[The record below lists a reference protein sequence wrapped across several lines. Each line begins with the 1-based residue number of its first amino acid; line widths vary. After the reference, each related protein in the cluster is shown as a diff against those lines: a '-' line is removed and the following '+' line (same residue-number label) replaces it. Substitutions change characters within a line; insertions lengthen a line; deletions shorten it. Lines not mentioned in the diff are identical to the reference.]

1 ALTIHIGTAPAEV
14 TGHPGSRTTSYLQPG
29 RWVTTAE
36 LPDAVMTDHWYV
48 IAGLEVVADGAAVV
62 TLGNSITDGRG
73 SGTNRNNRW
82 PDNLARRLQ
91 ADPRTGHVAVLNA
104 GIGGNTVISGG
115 LGPTALARLDRDVLA
130 QAGARWVILLEGVN
144 DIGGARAPGQA
155 AAVARNLVVAYRDII
170 DRVHAR
176 GLRIYGATIP
186 PFGGSQYDGDER
198 GAAVAILGRRREAA
212 EAKAAAIRRE
222 GGDASVLIADVLDEG
237 QLEGARD
244 RLLEARGRVDILVNA
259 AGGNVA
265 RARSDNRPA
274 FDVPLDALD
283 EVLRLNLHGTLIPS
297 FLFGAV
303 MGRQASGSIVNI
315 SSMAARRVLSGVLGY
330 SIAKA
335 GIDTFTQWLAAELAR
350 RYGDKVRVN
359 AVAPGFFV
367 TEQNRSVLVNPDG
380 SYTQRARAIIA
391 HTPM

>member
-1 ALTIHIGTAPAEV
+1 VQLTEPRNMPPAPGLTGSTLRQVIHTSVGGPMIRVRFSNAFGSSPLAITTAHLARSRGGHAIDVTSDRRLTFGGADSVLIAPGATATSDALEYDVPALSDLALTIHIGTAPAEV

-36 LPDAVMTDHWYV
+36 LPDAVTTDHWYV

-198 GAAVAILGRRREAA
+198 EAA
-212 EAKAAAIRRE
+212 RQTVNQWIRNSGTFDAVIDFDAALR
-222 GGDASVLIADVLDEG
+222 DP
-237 QLEGARD
+237 ARPA
-244 RLLEARGRVDILVNA
+244 RLLPSADSGDHLHPGEAGYRLMA
-259 AGGNVA
+259 
-265 RARSDNRPA
+265 
-274 FDVPLDALD
+274 DAIDLA
-283 EVLRLNLHGTLIPS
+283 LFIP
-297 FLFGAV
+297 
-303 MGRQASGSIVNI
+303 
-315 SSMAARRVLSGVLGY
+315 
-330 SIAKA
+330 
-335 GIDTFTQWLAAELAR
+335 
-350 RYGDKVRVN
+350 
-359 AVAPGFFV
+359 
-367 TEQNRSVLVNPDG
+367 
-380 SYTQRARAIIA
+380 
-391 HTPM
+391 